1 MTTKGI
7 LGRILLFLILSALI
21 PGICAAAGSTFLS
34 GTPDLSAVIDG
45 TNDFSPGSEKTLVIH
60 LRNTGID
67 EVKIIQPGA
76 GSSGE
81 PPSTARMVT
90 LTLLPGDAP
99 VMVKTGTQMVGD
111 IASGRSAFSP
121 FAVKVLDDAR
131 GGTYHLP
138 LLVNYTTLVSEALI
152 GEGSVS
158 FQYATRTMQIDL
170 PFNVK
175 DEVIIAVDEIT
186 APDLNA
192 GGDGYITLTLRN
204 TGTLRGNNTIA
215 RIFHEE
221 GSPLIP
227 LDGRVYV
234 GDLPPGGVATA
245 RFKVA
250 VDEKAGPEQYPLV
263 VAVEYQD
270 ASNATRLSPDVS
282 IGIPVVG
289 KAQFSVIGTPVWMY
303 RGDKKTIEIGYE
315 NTGPI
320 TAYSAQA
327 RISAA
332 DPFDANDGTSFL
344 GDLAPGDTAVA
355 RYTIG
360 VDKAATVKEYGLD
373 TEIRYRDSLDANR
386 ISDPM
391 SVTIDVRERGG
402 LSRIL
407 YNPVLMSII
416 IALLIGCGYF
426 FFVHRKQKPKS
437 PEE

>member
-1 MTTKGI
+1 MTTKGF
-7 LGRILLFLILSALI
+7 LGRMLLLLILSALI
-21 PGICAAAGSTFLS
+21 PGICTVAGSTYLS
-34 GTPDLSAVIDG
+34 GNPDLSAVIDG
-45 TNDFSPGSEKTLVIH
+45 IKDFTPGSEQTLVIH
-60 LRNTGID
+60 VRNTGID
-67 EVKIIQPGA
+67 EIKIVQPGA
-76 GSSGE
+76 GASGE
-81 PPSTARMVT
+81 PPSTARFVT

-111 IASGRSAFSP
+111 IPSGRSVFSP
-121 FAVKVLDDAR
+121 FVIKVLDDAR

-138 LLVNYTTLVSEALI
+138 LLVNYTSLVSEALI
-152 GEGSVS
+152 GEGSVT
-158 FQYATRTMQIDL
+158 FQYATSTEQIDL
-170 PFNVK
+170 PFDVK
-175 DEVIIAVDEIT
+175 DGVFIAVDEIT
-186 APDLNA
+186 ATDLNA

-204 TGTLRGNNTIA
+204 TGTLWGNNTIA
-215 RIFHEE
+215 RIFLDE
-221 GSPLIP
+221 GSPLTP
-227 LDGRVYV
+227 LDGRVYI
-234 GDLPPGGVATA
+234 GDFPPGGIATA

-270 ASNATRLSPDVS
+270 ASNATRLSPGVS

-289 KAQFSVIGTPVWMY
+289 KVQFSVIGTPVWMY
-303 RGDKKTIEIGYE
+303 RGDKKTIEVGYE

-320 TAYSAQA
+320 TAYRAQA

-332 DPFDANDGTSFL
+332 DPFDANDGTSYL

-355 RYTIG
+355 RYTIR

-391 SVTIDVRERGG
+391 SVKIEVRERGG
-402 LSRIL
+402 LTRIL

-426 FFVHRKQKPKS
+426 FFVHRKKPQI